1 MTHSDFDYDV
11 LISGGGPAG
20 SALALA
26 LGDGRRRVAVV
37 EPRAAAAGADDG
49 RATALAD
56 GSVRLLDA
64 LGAWSGLAP
73 HAAPI
78 RRVEVSQ
85 RGHFGR
91 TRIDAGDEGVMA
103 LGQVVPLGLLGR
115 VLAERAQAAPGVDW
129 ISGARVSA
137 AEPDAPGEAVAVRLE
152 AEAGARACRAR
163 LVVGADGTGS
173 PLRAALGIATR
184 VHDYGQTALLAGV
197 EAGGDPATAHERFTD
212 EGPLALL
219 PGPGGCRTL
228 VWTVANEAAEAIA
241 ALGAE
246 GFAEAAGRRLGA
258 GLRPVRPR
266 GEPVAYPLRLTE
278 AVAIHG
284 PRSAL
289 VGNAAR
295 TLHPVAA
302 QGFNLA
308 LRDVG
313 TLAEAVETTEDPG
326 GPATLAAWAALRRG
340 DQWRT
345 RTFTD
350 VLARGFHGGGLPGG
364 ALRAG
369 ALLGLDLCP
378 LGRHALAAQT
388 MGLTGR
394 LPRIGAWR
402 LGAPS

>member
-1 MTHSDFDYDV
+1 MAHSDYDV

-26 LGDGRRRVAVV
+26 LGDGRRRIAVV
-37 EPRAAAAGADDG
+37 EPRVEAHGPDDG

-56 GSVRLLDA
+56 GSVRLLEA
-64 LGAWSGLAP
+64 LGAWSGLAA

-103 LGQVVPLGLLGR
+103 LGQVVPLGVLGH
-115 VLAERAQAAPGVDW
+115 VLAERAQAAPGVEW
-129 ISGARVSA
+129 ISGAGVIA
-137 AEPDAPGEAVAVRLE
+137 AEPDGPGEAVAVGLE
-152 AEAGARACRAR
+152 AEGGGRACRAR

-173 PLRAALGIATR
+173 PLREALGIATR
-184 VHDYGQTALLAGV
+184 VHDYGQTAVLAAV

-219 PGPGGCRTL
+219 PGPQGCRTL
-228 VWTVANEAAEAIA
+228 VWTVPNDKAEAMA
-241 ALGAE
+241 GLGAD
-246 GFAEAAGRRLGA
+246 GFAEAAALRLGA
-258 GLRPVRPR
+258 GLRPIRAR

-313 TLAEAVETTEDPG
+313 TLAEAVAGGADPG
-326 GPATLAAWAALRRG
+326 QVGLLAAWAQLRRG

-345 RTFTD
+345 RAFTD
-350 VLARGFHGGGLPGG
+350 ALARGFHGGGLPGG

-378 LGRHALAAQT
+378 VGRHALAAQT

-402 LGAPS
+402 LGAGA